1 MIGNKLINKCGLIG
15 GRKFILK
22 QLYPN
27 TCVVSRAN
35 TEIINFIY
43 VVILQLQTNLNIE
56 SLLIFAYFCSS
67 MKFTKRTNTCGELTL
82 ADAGKTVSLNG
93 WVSQVR
99 DLGGVIFINLRDRYG
114 ITQITVNSENKETY
128 DIAKSLG
135 LEYVISA
142 SGTVQKRTS
151 SNPNMATGEIEVLAS
166 GLEILNTSE
175 VTPFVVEEDVKAS
188 EELRFKYRYLDLRR
202 KKIADNIV
210 LRSNVYNIVHKY
222 FEREKFVEIETP
234 ILMKSTPEGA
244 RDYLVPSRV
253 HKGKFYALPQS
264 PQTYKQILMVSD
276 IDRYVQKCKCF
287 RDEDLRADRQ
297 PEFTQ
302 IDLEMSFVDEKD
314 VFAVVEGVVCDIWK
328 LVKGTEL
335 KQPFRIMSYDEAM
348 QTYGSDKPDLRIKG
362 DLKISDITEIVKS
375 TDFKVFT
382 DAITSGGVV
391 AGIKLPGQDVTRKII
406 DGLTDYVKTLK
417 FGGLGYIKY
426 NTDGTTA
433 SPMLKFLSE
442 DIQSGIKNCFNS
454 AGGDVVFILSG
465 EKKKV
470 LHGLGNL
477 RLKLAEQFSLIDETR
492 DEFLWVN
499 DFPLFGYDEESGTIA
514 AEHHAFTMPHDADM
528 DKLDKGSKDPKNNV
542 ELLTS
547 IRATCYDMVCN
558 GSEFGSGS
566 IRIHRSDIQEMVFN
580 VLELTKEEQ
589 EEKFGFLLGA
599 FKYGA
604 PPHGGFALG
613 FDRIIATLC
622 GTKDIRET
630 IAFPKTTSAVGLMDN
645 SPSPVDARQLK
656 DLGITVNN

>member
-1 MIGNKLINKCGLIG
+1 
-15 GRKFILK
+15 
-22 QLYPN
+22 
-27 TCVVSRAN
+27 
-35 TEIINFIY
+35 
-43 VVILQLQTNLNIE
+43 
-56 SLLIFAYFCSS
+56 
-67 MKFTKRTNTCGELTL
+67 MKFTKRTNTCGELRL
-82 ADAGKTVSLNG
+82 ADEGKTVTLNG

-114 ITQITVNSENKETY
+114 ISQVTVNSENKPVY
-128 DIAKSLG
+128 DTAKSLG
-135 LEYVISA
+135 LEYVVSA
-142 SGTVQKRTS
+142 TGTVQKRS
-151 SNPNMATGEIEVLAS
+151 SVNPNMDTGEIEVLAS

-175 VTPFVVEEDVKAS
+175 TTPFVIEEELKAS

-202 KKIADNIV
+202 KKIADNLV
-210 LRSNVYNIVHKY
+210 LRSKVYNIVHKF
-222 FEREKFVEIETP
+222 FERENFVEIETP

-264 PQTYKQILMVSD
+264 PQTYKQILMVSGM
-276 IDRYVQKCKCF
+276 DRYVQICKCF

-302 IDLEMSFVDEKD
+302 IDLEMSFVEEQD
-314 VFAVVEGVVCDIWK
+314 VFRVVEGVVCDIWK
-328 LVKGTEL
+328 NVKGVEL
-335 KQPFRIMSYDEAM
+335 QQPFRTMSYDEAM
-348 QTYGSDKPDLRIKG
+348 AAYGSDKPDLRIKG
-362 DLKISDITEIVKS
+362 ELKIVNISETVRPS
-375 TDFKVFT
+375 DFKVFA
-382 DAITSGGVV
+382 DAISAGGIV
-391 AGIKLPGQDVTRKII
+391 AGIKLSGQDVTRKII

-426 NTDGTTA
+426 NTDGTPS

-442 DIQSGIKNCFNS
+442 EIQAGIKNDFS
-454 AGGDVVFILSG
+454 AEAGDVIFILSG

-470 LHGLGNL
+470 LSGLGNL
-477 RLKLAEQFSLIDETR
+477 RLKLAEQFKLIDETR
-492 DEFLWVN
+492 DELLWVN
-499 DFPLFGYDEESGTIA
+499 DFPLFGYDEDSGEIV
-514 AEHHAFTMPHDADM
+514 AEHHAFTMPHDADIQ
-528 DKLDKGSKDPKNNV
+528 KLAEGCKDPAANIEK
-542 ELLTS
+542 LTS
-547 IRATCYDMVCN
+547 IRAKCYDMVCN

-566 IRIHRSDIQEMVFN
+566 IRIHRGDIQSQVFN
-580 VLELTKEEQ
+580 VLKLTKEEQ

-645 SPSPVDARQLK
+645 SPSPVDARQLN
-656 DLGITVNN
+656 DLGILIKN

>member
-1 MIGNKLINKCGLIG
+1 M
-15 GRKFILK
+15 K
-22 QLYPN
+22 QVYSN
-27 TCVVSRAN
+27 AGIVSRAN

-67 MKFTKRTNTCGELTL
+67 MKFTKRTNTCGELRLTNE
-82 ADAGKTVSLNG
+82 GKTVTLNG

-99 DLGGVIFINLRDRYG
+99 DLGGVIFVNLRDRYG
-114 ITQITVNSENKETY
+114 ISQVTVNSENKEIY
-128 DIAKSLG
+128 DTAKSLG
-135 LEYVISA
+135 LEYVVSA
-142 SGTVQKRTS
+142 TGTVQKRS
-151 SNPNMATGEIEVLAS
+151 SVNPNMATGEVEIIAS
-166 GLEILNTSE
+166 ALEILNTSE

-202 KKIADNIV
+202 KKIADNLV
-210 LRSNVYNIVHKY
+210 LRSNVYNIVHKF
-222 FEREKFVEIETP
+222 FEREEFVEIETP

-264 PQTYKQILMVSD
+264 PQTYKQILMVSGM
-276 IDRYVQKCKCF
+276 DRYVQICKCF

-302 IDLEMSFVDEKD
+302 IDLEMSFVEEKD
-314 VFAVVEGVVCDIWK
+314 VFNVVEGVICDIWK
-328 LVKGTEL
+328 QSKNVEL
-335 KQPFRIMSYDEAM
+335 PQPFKVMSYDEAM

-362 DLKISDITEIVKS
+362 ELKISDITEIVKA
-375 TDFKVFT
+375 TEFKVFV
-382 DAITSGGVV
+382 DAISANGIV
-391 AGIKLPGQDVTRKII
+391 AGIKLSGQDVTRKII

-426 NTDGTTA
+426 NADGTTA

-442 DIQSGIKNCFNS
+442 EIQAGIKSNFNA

-470 LHGLGNL
+470 LSGLGNL
-477 RLKLAEQFSLIDETR
+477 RLKLAEQFSLIDDTR

-514 AEHHAFTMPHDADM
+514 AEHHAFTMPHDADIS
-528 DKLDKGSKDPKNNV
+528 KLEIGSKDPKANI
-542 ELLTS
+542 EQLTS

-645 SPSPVDARQLK
+645 SPSPVDARQLN
-656 DLGITVNN
+656 DLGITMKN

>member
-1 MIGNKLINKCGLIG
+1 
-15 GRKFILK
+15 
-22 QLYPN
+22 
-27 TCVVSRAN
+27 
-35 TEIINFIY
+35 
-43 VVILQLQTNLNIE
+43 
-56 SLLIFAYFCSS
+56 
-67 MKFTKRTNTCGELTL
+67 MKFTKRTNTCGELRL
-82 ADAGKTVSLNG
+82 ADEGKTVTLNG

-99 DLGGVIFINLRDRYG
+99 DLGGVIFVNLRDRYG
-114 ITQITVNSENKETY
+114 ISQITVNSENKEVY
-128 DIAKSLG
+128 DTAKSLG
-135 LEYVISA
+135 LEYVVSA
-142 SGTVQKRTS
+142 SGTVQKRS
-151 SNPNMATGEIEVLAS
+151 SVNPNMPTGEVEVLAS
-166 GLEILNTSE
+166 ELEILNTSD

-202 KKIADNIV
+202 KKIADNLV
-210 LRSNVYNIVHKY
+210 LRSDVYNIVHRY
-222 FEREKFVEIETP
+222 FERENFVEVETP

-264 PQTYKQILMVSD
+264 PQTYKQILMVSGM
-276 IDRYVQKCKCF
+276 DRYVQICKCF

-302 IDLEMSFVDEKD
+302 IDLEMSFVEEKD
-314 VFAVVEGVVCDIWK
+314 VFRVVEGVICDIWK
-328 LVKGTEL
+328 NVKGIEL
-335 KQPFRIMSYDEAM
+335 KQPFTVMSYDEAM
-348 QTYGSDKPDLRIKG
+348 QTYGSDKPDLRVKG
-362 DLKISDITEIVKS
+362 ELKISDITEIVRS
-375 TDFKVFT
+375 TEFKVFA
-382 DAITSGGVV
+382 DAISTGGIV

-406 DGLTDYVKTLK
+406 DGLTGYVKTLK

-426 NTDGTTA
+426 NNDGTTA

-442 DIQSGIKNCFNS
+442 EIQAGIKNCFN
-454 AGGDVVFILSG
+454 ATGGDVVFILSG

-470 LHGLGNL
+470 LLGLGNL

-528 DKLDKGSKDPKNNV
+528 KKLQAGSKDPKANV

-656 DLGITVNN
+656 DLGITINN